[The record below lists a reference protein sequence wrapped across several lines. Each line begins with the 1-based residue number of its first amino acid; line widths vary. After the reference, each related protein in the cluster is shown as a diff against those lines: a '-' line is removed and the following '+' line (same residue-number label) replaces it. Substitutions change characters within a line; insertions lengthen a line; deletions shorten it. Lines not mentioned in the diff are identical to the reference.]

1 MSEITG
7 GVLSGSQATISYSPD
22 DSPCGTTSARKVF
35 KSTQT
40 MPART
45 ACDRVFR
52 SFSPHFAHLS
62 RGRTSRGPESLP
74 AASHRDTDHG
84 GVTDAQ
90 RRPRP
95 RTRAHLSDPGTHK
108 PFLDLADL
116 KW

>member
-22 DSPCGTTSARKVF
+22 DSPCGTTSAWKVF
-35 KSTQT
+35 KSAQT
-40 MPART
+40 MPARL
-45 ACDRVFR
+45 ARNRAFR

-62 RGRTSRGPESLP
+62 RGRTSRGPGSLP

-84 GVTDAQ
+84 GITGAQ
-90 RRPRP
+90 RRPPP
-95 RTRAHLSDPGTHK
+95 RTRAHLSDPGGHK
-108 PFLDLADL
+108 PFLAPADL